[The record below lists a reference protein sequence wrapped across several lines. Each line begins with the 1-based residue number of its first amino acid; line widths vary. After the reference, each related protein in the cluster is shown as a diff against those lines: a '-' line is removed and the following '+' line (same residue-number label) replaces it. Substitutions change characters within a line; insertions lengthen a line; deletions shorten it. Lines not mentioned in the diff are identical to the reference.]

1 MGRQPGHR
9 LTLSIHLS
17 GHPTQSWRRASPDE
31 DYSTQSEVA
40 SQDTDIDDVDEGFT
54 QQTQSGETSSAE
66 DFSDTESSSE
76 EGSVDTAPVLGSQEQ
91 FDQEVMIYYGGIDDS
106 SLASQFLNLDDEAWP
121 CTDQTMTTE
130 SDSLV
135 SSSSSL
141 SSVSAGDTLEWELEP
156 SSLHLFDMAKFETVA
171 DFDGG
176 EKISPWPW
184 GDYKYRPPSPQT
196 YLDPEAY
203 FVEDQLNAIKNMLR
217 EELTEAMAQEAILD
231 GKKAMKRREREER
244 REEKERRKKRKLER
258 EDNRPITLAFDNQ
271 MVRGRTIYNP

>member
-1 MGRQPGHR
+1 VGIQSGHR

-17 GHPTQSWRRASPDE
+17 GHPTQSRRRASPEE
-31 DYSTQSEVA
+31 DYSTQSEAA

-54 QQTQSGETSSAE
+54 QTQSEETSSAE
-66 DFSDTESSSE
+66 DFSDTESSSD
-76 EGSVDTAPVLGSQEQ
+76 EGSVDITPVLGSQEQ
-91 FDQEVMIYYGGIDDS
+91 FDEEVMIYYGGIDES

-121 CTDQTMTTE
+121 CTDQMVTTE
-130 SDSLV
+130 PDSLV

-141 SSVSAGDTLEWELEP
+141 PSVSTGDTLGWELEP
-156 SSLHLFDMAKFETVA
+156 SSLHLIDMAKFETVA

-176 EKISPWPW
+176 EKTSPWPW

-203 FVEDQLNAIKNMLR
+203 FVEDQLTAIKNMLR
-217 EELTEAMAQEAILD
+217 EELTEVMAQEAILD

-244 REEKERRKKRKLER
+244 REERERRKRRKFER
-258 EDNRPITLAFDNQ
+258 EDNRPITLAFDNE